1 MDASTTAPATTAA
14 SAAPPATAPA
24 TPPADDVAALRAELA
39 ALKSAEE
46 ARQAAAAKA
55 GEEAA
60 AKAEEERKAKLSAEQ
75 KFAEELAAQRSQIE
89 ETRKQLADER
99 RNLALDRLGVAEKFR
114 QFAPAVDPG
123 DPKGAKA
130 LESWAKENPELLRQ
144 QAAPV
149 SDALSALR
157 TKAGSALQK
166 VLSGEKKSTLVTER
180 NLSKMR

>member
-14 SAAPPATAPA
+14 PAAP
-24 TPPADDVAALRAELA
+24 TPPPSAPQVDDVAALRAELA

-55 GEEAA
+55 GQEAA

-99 RNLALDRLGVAEKFR
+99 RNLALERLGVQEKFR

-130 LESWAKENPELLRQ
+130 LEAWAKDNPELLRQ

-149 SDALSALR
+149 SDALSQLR
-157 TKAGSALQK
+157 SKAGSALRA
-166 VLSGEKKSTLVTER
+166 VMSGEKKSTLVTER